1 MTNEH
6 HQSGR
11 RPDKAALE
19 RLHPEH
25 RDRQHLKD
33 SPDPERRSQPNQSQL
48 REHTHN
54 DHNLID
60 EIHQLDGDQ

>member
-25 RDRQHLKD
+25 R
-33 SPDPERRSQPNQSQL
+33 N
-48 REHTHN
+48 HTHN